1 MHTLSA
7 EHISLTFPGQ
17 PHTVLQNI
25 NLNLNEG
32 SLTVI
37 LGESG
42 CGKTTLLNILA
53 GFQQPD
59 SGSIKVN
66 GKAAVHPDARRAVVF
81 QDHALMPWLNVAENV
96 GFALK
101 LQGVNE
107 PKAWEAVA
115 DILQTVGL
123 DHVAEA
129 NIWALSGGMK
139 QRVGIAR
146 ALISRAPFILL
157 DEPFAA
163 LDAFAEARHFRLS
176 REGGQMVFTLTG
188 DKGHPLTE
196 NEALALPRERRT
208 EIDAAEQ
215 ALRTEIARF
224 LDTMRP
230 LERSRDEALV
240 NLRRQTIKPLIEKS

>member
-115 DILQTVGL
+115 DILQTIGL

-129 NIWALSGGMK
+129 NIWALSGGM
-139 QRVGIAR
+139 
-146 ALISRAPFILL
+146 
-157 DEPFAA
+157 
-163 LDAFAEARHFRLS
+163 
-176 REGGQMVFTLTG
+176 
-188 DKGHPLTE
+188 
-196 NEALALPRERRT
+196 
-208 EIDAAEQ
+208 
-215 ALRTEIARF
+215 
-224 LDTMRP
+224 
-230 LERSRDEALV
+230 
-240 NLRRQTIKPLIEKS
+240 